1 MRAITGNI
9 LGATLGM
16 GAIRRRWLEAIE
28 LRKEKFQIAQDMV
41 AVVTAE
47 SPDTV
52 RTVMYD
58 RYPPG

>member
-16 GAIRRRWLEAIE
+16 GAIPRRWLETIE
-28 LRKEKFQIAQDMV
+28 LRKEIFQIAQDMV

-52 RTVMYD
+52 RAEMYD